1 MKLLPLDKL
10 GAHELPNNTVQFGF
24 LLPWVSSLHGNR
36 LFVKIIKEED
46 QFIQSIEPH
55 RFELVH
61 SELSVYGDYWSGTI
75 IIDKN
80 NRKTPASKWGN
91 KGQYVYRFELVSS
104 LLSQPLDWIVDPY
117 AREYGIGRQSAFTL
131 GYKDHVWGNIEEK
144 WKTPMLK
151 DIVAYEIMLHEFA
164 FDLESAKAKLP
175 YLQDMGI
182 NCIEIMPICNV
193 DRSVNWGYEPIGPFG
208 LDERFG
214 KRKNFQEFIQD
225 AHEHGIAV
233 VLDMVYGHTGSQFAY
248 EYVYNNL
255 KYDENPFMGTFA
267 KDMF

>member
-1 MKLLPLDKL
+1 
-10 GAHELPNNTVQFGF
+10 
-24 LLPWVSSLHGNR
+24 
-36 LFVKIIKEED
+36 
-46 QFIQSIEPH
+46 
-55 RFELVH
+55 
-61 SELSVYGDYWSGTI
+61 
-75 IIDKN
+75 
-80 NRKTPASKWGN
+80 
-91 KGQYVYRFELVSS
+91 
-104 LLSQPLDWIVDPY
+104 
-117 AREYGIGRQSAFTL
+117 
-131 GYKDHVWGNIEEK
+131 
-144 WKTPMLK
+144 
-151 DIVAYEIMLHEFA
+151 
-164 FDLESAKAKLP
+164 
-175 YLQDMGI
+175 MGI

-214 KRKNFQEFIQD
+214 KRKNFQGFIQD